1 MKVCYMAH
9 GGLHYLALD
18 SITHDPLVLTFLSIL
33 GADLMLYNMYFC
45 KLADWQEQNYSISLF
60 KSFLLLFERTSD
72 QCTEE
77 NWNHLI
83 TG

>member
-1 MKVCYMAH
+1 MYESMLY
-9 GGLHYLALD
+9 GGLYYLALD

-60 KSFLLLFERTSD
+60 KSFLLLFERTS
-72 QCTEE
+72 E
-77 NWNHLI
+77 I
-83 TG
+83 T